1 MTTKERMK
9 PQENKMDKLKS
20 FLEKRGYKFYRI
32 YLDKGNLCDWYA
44 AKRTD
49 SIRECE
55 CNDKSPQIVIWPVAF
70 THLDDIYESV
80 SVDISGEHYG
90 LWWKL
95 ASYSLS
101 PNKLM
106 QNLGMIEEKLIKAW
120 EAL

>member
-1 MTTKERMK
+1 MERLKEWLIG
-9 PQENKMDKLKS
+9 N
-20 FLEKRGYKFYRI
+20 GYKI
-32 YLDKGNLCDWYA
+32 YNNHLNTDSNLVDWYA
-44 AKRTD
+44 AKRAD
-49 SIRECE
+49 SIRERE

-101 PNKLM
+101 PNELM